1 MVLINGVK
9 YACERCIRGHRVT
22 TCTHTDQPLTMIKPK
37 GRPASQCLHCR
48 EQRKLK
54 NLHINCNCK
63 TKGHSSNCFKN
74 PNGCTCYQNH
84 KNRQKKIINNQISPA
99 IDSSNSSNDEKI
111 GSGETNGMIFDSLNT
126 SVDDYLMDNSL
137 LNFQKIFD
145 KPLTDDDLG
154 NINFNELDTSKY
166 ESLNIFDS
174 NINEID
180 LKDSDFVKSEESDDV
195 SSDIKLNTVSPTY
208 FPLFP
213 LVGGGSFETSES
225 MPMTSI
231 PDDMKKSLDTPNHSS
246 PNLTH
251 HNIPMNAINMNLS
264 HNHSVNGSINGSNR
278 PTRPAS
284 VLSINSNN
292 SVDKFDAFPPSLH
305 ASSSTTNLK
314 SINSTLGRS
323 NSVNSNQRSSRNN
336 SITNSIQNT
345 HTLHGLNNPIME
357 TNEFYVSD
365 EDIEHFLN
373 DLNNKNEFFK

>member
-84 KNRQKKIINNQISPA
+84 KNRQKKIINTA
-99 IDSSNSSNDEKI
+99 IDSGSSNDEKI
-111 GSGETNGMIFDSLNT
+111 GSGETNGMIFESLNT

-154 NINFNELDTSKY
+154 NINFDELDTSKY
-166 ESLNIFDS
+166 ESSNIFDP
-174 NINEID
+174 N
-180 LKDSDFVKSEESDDV
+180 KDSDFVKSEESDDV

-231 PDDMKKSLDTPNHSS
+231 PDDIKKSLDNNS
-246 PNLTH
+246 PAPSH
-251 HNIPMNAINMNLS
+251 IPNAINMS
-264 HNHSVNGSINGSNR
+264 HNHSINGSINGSNR

-314 SINSTLGRS
+314 SVNSTLGRS